1 MVKKVNPSAIF
12 RIGGERSRTIN
23 YGKII
28 LVIFITI
35 LIWVWTDLALDE
47 EFSVSSAV
55 ISVAK
60 STNPALWVSFD
71 DESSVSIERVVL
83 KGPASRI
90 ADVRRQLNDGSL
102 AFEFFLDPERE
113 AMVDSGEHNL
123 NVLNFLKKSDKIKLL
138 GLTVESSEQETLSV
152 DVVEL
157 VKKPLDVRCIDE
169 DQNPI
174 KDATIK
180 PAQVD
185 MFVPRDWAGEKLVA
199 QVQLTRPEIDQAR
212 VAAVRKV
219 PYIKLTAG
227 QTRKA
232 PIAVRIT
239 TPQEED
245 TLSDYT
251 ITTATLGFSLSANLQ
266 GKYKVEVTNSDAVM
280 SAITIRATT
289 EAKRAYEN
297 MRYQVILEID
307 DDDAK
312 STEPLRKELIYN
324 FPAECVR
331 RDEIVL
337 NQRPVIARFNLL
349 PLSTEAQ
356 PSPAH

>member
-1 MVKKVNPSAIF
+1 MVKKVNF
-12 RIGGERSRTIN
+12 
-23 YGKII
+23 GKIAV
-28 LVIFITI
+28 VIFITI
-35 LIWVWTDLALDE
+35 LIWVWADLALDE
-47 EFSVSSAV
+47 EFSVSSAA

-60 STNPALWVSFD
+60 STNPSLWVSFD
-71 DESSVSIERVVL
+71 NESSVSIEKVVL

-90 ADVRRQLNDGSL
+90 ADVKRQLNDGSL

-113 AMVDSGEHNL
+113 AIVDSSEHNL
-123 NVLNFLKKSDKIKLL
+123 NVLDFLRKSDKIRRL
-138 GLTVESSEQETLSV
+138 GLTVESCEPDILSV
-152 DVVEL
+152 NVVEL
-157 VKKPLDVRCIDE
+157 VKRSLDVRCVNE

-174 KDATIK
+174 RDAIVK

-185 MFVPRDWAGEKLVA
+185 MFVPMDWAGEKLIA

-212 VAAVRKV
+212 LAAIRKV

-266 GKYKVEVTNSDAVM
+266 GRYRVEVTNSDVVM
-280 SAITIRATT
+280 SAITIRATP

-307 DDDAK
+307 DDNAK

-324 FPAECVR
+324 FPAEYVR

-337 NQRPVIARFNLL
+337 NQQPVTARFKLL

-356 PSPAH
+356 PNPGH